1 MGDCVRVCGVAD
13 VKNIDQTG
21 MGFQMTADFRQESP
35 AARSIDWD
43 AGRRAFIRTCGLGAA
58 GAAIFG
64 VAGAPTAARAQ
75 AANIDLDILNFALN
89 LEYLEAEFY
98 LRATR
103 GKANGL
109 SENDTDGKGKAGGVI
124 GGRQVNFDTKAI
136 QYYAEEIA
144 ADELAHVRFLR
155 TGLGDARVARPTLN
169 LNGAFTA
176 AAVAAGLVPDGQ
188 RFDAYANE
196 VNFLLAS
203 FIFED
208 VGVTAYKGAAPLITN
223 KGILE
228 DAAGILAVEAYHAGI
243 IRTLLYQLGLFKEAR
258 SISDARDSLDGKG
271 DRDQGIGD
279 KSKANL
285 VPTDDNGLA
294 FSRST
299 TQVRAIVLLAP
310 DVDQGGF
317 FPDGLNGAL

>member
-1 MGDCVRVCGVAD
+1 
-13 VKNIDQTG
+13 
-21 MGFQMTADFRQESP
+21 MTADLRQDSP
-35 AARSIDWD
+35 TARVIDWD

-103 GKANGL
+103 GKENGL
-109 SENDTDGKGKAGGVI
+109 GANDVGGAGKAGGVI

-155 TGLGDARVARPTLN
+155 AGLGDAKVARPTLN

-196 VNFLLAS
+196 ANFLLAS

-208 VGVTAYKGAAPLITN
+208 VGVTAYKGAAPLLTD
-223 KGILE
+223 KGLLE
-228 DAAGILAVEAYHAGI
+228 AAAGILSVEAYHAGI
-243 IRTLLYQLGLFKEAR
+243 IRTLLYQLGLFKEVSA
-258 SISDARDSLDGKG
+258 ISNLRDGADGKG
-271 DRDQGIGD
+271 DMDQGIGN
-279 KSKANL
+279 KTRSNL
-285 VPTDDNGLA
+285 VPTDSNGLA
-294 FSRST
+294 YSRST
-299 TQVRAIVLLAP
+299 TQVRAIVFLAP
-310 DVDQGGF
+310 DVDKGGF